1 MKCAIDDYKVDSLPP
16 KGAPN
21 SRYYVP
27 NGNGTD
33 IDEYITDKS
42 GNFRKVNPIS
52 TVGTV
57 KKNFIAGVIING
69 GKALIMDIDGK
80 VYPFD
85 ITDESHY
92 DKYVGIAETAA
103 NQDDICTVV
112 INGEVKT
119 LGSGWLVG
127 IPYYIAATSFLSST
141 PPSTGIVKQIGVG
154 ISNDT
159 ILITNGTELIAI

>member
-1 MKCAIDDYKVDSLPP
+1 MQCAIDDYKVDVLPP
-16 KGAPN
+16 KGKPN

-52 TVGTV
+52 TTGTV
-57 KKNFIAGVIING
+57 KKNFIAGTIING

-92 DKYVGIAETAA
+92 DRYVGVAETAA
-103 NQDDICTVV
+103 NEDDICTVV

-119 LGSGWLVG
+119 LGTGWIPGV
-127 IPYYIAATSFLSST
+127 PYYITSTSFLSST
-141 PPSTGIVKQIGVG
+141 VPTIGIVKQIGVG
-154 ISNDT
+154 ISTDT

>member
-1 MKCAIDDYKVDSLPP
+1 MKYNIDDYKVDQLPT
-16 KGAPN
+16 KGEPN

-33 IDEYITDKS
+33 IDEYITDKK
-42 GNFRKVNPIS
+42 GLFRKVNPIS
-52 TVGTV
+52 LTGTI
-57 KKNFIAGVIING
+57 KKNFIAGVVING

-85 ITDESHY
+85 ITDETHY

-103 NQDDICTVV
+103 IQDDICTVV
-112 INGEVKT
+112 TSGEVKT
-119 LGSGWLVG
+119 LGTEWLAG
-127 IPYYIAATSFLSST
+127 IPYYITSTSFLSST
-141 PPSTGIVKQIGVG
+141 PPTSGVIKHVGVG
-154 ISNDT
+154 ISLDT